1 MVNKYK
7 RKTQQCSWTESTMK
21 KAIQEVVE
29 MKKAIKTTAT
39 KYGIPRAT
47 LQRHLKTGSCK
58 KKLGRFTT
66 VFSAEQELELL
77 NYVFEMDSVFY
88 GLSKE
93 EFLRLVFQYA
103 EKNHISHPFK
113 DGTAGSDWYKG
124 FISRHPDLT
133 LRKPEP
139 TSIARTRGFNKPQV
153 YRFFDLLEE
162 QIQKHG
168 IDATLIYNMDETG
181 VQTSSNKPPRVL
193 TKVGKR
199 QVGLIASSERD
210 DLELNSD
217 DKLSD
222 DDALATF
229 PSQPRQAPI
238 ASSSAGGGEDPR
250 DDERCDS
257 CRGGLSGIRLVCVQ
271 CSYSH
276 CVACETSGR
285 HRHHYMLRVPA
296 NGQKK
301 VLERLVKIIQTELP
315 EIDANYKSDADPS
328 DEPLIIKTE
337 IKTEEE
343 EPDPLGEAT
352 IYTEQLRPEEVL
364 EQTMLEIDKGCLG
377 QVVDP
382 PPAPAMQATTSAHPA
397 TNIIPTTGASVA
409 SKRRA
414 SSSTQP
420 SAPKK
425 VTSPQQYEVER
436 TKKTVKHK

>member
-1 MVNKYK
+1 MNSTYYKSCIVPQCKSTSINTPNKLLIHVPNNPQIRKKWLTLARRADAHCLSTKSRMYFCEDHFDLPNDMLNYTEYRVMGTVARVRMKPGCIPSKFGCHEDRRK
-7 RKTQQCSWTESTMK
+7 RKYGGTERSYTLK
-21 KAIQEVVE
+21 KQRMTIIAECLKETEV
-29 MKKAIKTTAT
+29 
-39 KYGIPRAT
+39 
-47 LQRHLKTGSCK
+47 
-58 KKLGRFTT
+58 
-66 VFSAEQELELL
+66 
-77 NYVFEMDSVFY
+77 
-88 GLSKE
+88 E
-93 EFLRLVFQYA
+93 E
-103 EKNHISHPFK
+103 S
-113 DGTAGSDWYKG
+113 
-124 FISRHPDLT
+124 
-133 LRKPEP
+133 
-139 TSIARTRGFNKPQV
+139 
-153 YRFFDLLEE
+153 
-162 QIQKHG
+162 
-168 IDATLIYNMDETG
+168 
-181 VQTSSNKPPRVL
+181 
-193 TKVGKR
+193 
-199 QVGLIASSERD
+199 D

-414 SSSTQP
+414 SSPTQP

-425 VTSPQQYEVER
+425 VTSPQQYKTDPWTHQDDIDPHTPGEISIKTETSMPDMKGR
-436 TKKTVKHK
+436 GKKGRTTKKKVKQ

>member
-1 MVNKYK
+1 MESQPGGSRQSINLEINSPRKKREKRTYFTSNEKQMVVNMHKYVKQTWPTDEYPYKTSIMEKTASILGIGVASVYRIIKEYATFGNVQSPSTTKK
-7 RKTQQCSWTESTMK
+7 RLTFLEKLDECDKQAIRKKIHSFYLKSELPTLKKVLQAVNDDEELPNFKRSTFQK
-21 KAIQEVVE
+21 LLK
-29 MKKAIKTTAT
+29 
-39 KYGIPRAT
+39 
-47 LQRHLKTGSCK
+47 HLK
-58 KKLGRFTT
+58 
-66 VFSAEQELELL
+66 
-77 NYVFEMDSVFY
+77 Y
-88 GLSKE
+88 
-93 EFLRLVFQYA
+93 
-103 EKNHISHPFK
+103 
-113 DGTAGSDWYKG
+113 
-124 FISRHPDLT
+124 
-133 LRKPEP
+133 
-139 TSIARTRGFNKPQV
+139 
-153 YRFFDLLEE
+153 
-162 QIQKHG
+162 
-168 IDATLIYNMDETG
+168 
-181 VQTSSNKPPRVL
+181 
-193 TKVGKR
+193 
-199 QVGLIASSERD
+199 

-414 SSSTQP
+414 SSPTQP

-425 VTSPQQYEVER
+425 VTSPQQYKTDPWTHQDDIDPHTPGEISIKTETSMPDMKGR
-436 TKKTVKHK
+436 GKKGRTTKKKVKQ